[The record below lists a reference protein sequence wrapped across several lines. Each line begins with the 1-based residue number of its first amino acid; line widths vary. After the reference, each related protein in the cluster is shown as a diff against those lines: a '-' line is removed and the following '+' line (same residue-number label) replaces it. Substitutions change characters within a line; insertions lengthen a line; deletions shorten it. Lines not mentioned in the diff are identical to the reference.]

1 MSKFPEILA
10 PAGSFESVAAAVRCG
25 ADAVYFGG
33 KAFNARRNAAN
44 FEGEEITKAIEY
56 CHARGV
62 KVYITLNTL
71 AADREL
77 DAVCDEI
84 REMCEAGADA
94 FIIQDLGIA
103 SLVREICPDIPV
115 HASTQMTVNSPDGVE
130 IIKNMGFKRTV
141 VPREF
146 TEGEI
151 KNLSAKTDIE
161 LECFVHGALCM
172 CLSGQC
178 LMSSVIGGRSGNRG
192 LCAQPCRLEFGVNSK
207 GGNNLSLKDLYLIDR
222 IPALAEDG
230 ICSLKIEG
238 RMKRPEYVAAAV
250 TACRNSRE
258 GKEDKEINDALG
270 AVFSRS
276 GFTSGYFDDKRGKDM
291 FGIRTKDD
299 VVSAAEVLGT
309 LSHLYDNE
317 NPLIPVEMQFT
328 LCAGKPAELVIKT
341 ANCTVSVKS
350 ENIPD
355 KAINREI
362 TANDAAA
369 RLSKCGGTQFYAQK
383 VVCDIVPGLNMP
395 VSALNSLRR
404 EGLALLEKEISK
416 KEKYTL
422 REAQTK
428 VIPHKTSG
436 KRKLFIRFCESDS
449 IPKGI
454 EADRIIIPLSTPDE
468 KVKELVNS
476 GAEIAAEIPVY
487 VFSNAD
493 NFRERLLELKALGV
507 SLAAAG
513 NLDGIGIAKS
523 ADMPFACSFGMNI
536 YNSKSIETLEKL
548 GAADC
553 LVSSELPVSDISKL
567 GGELPR
573 GALIYGRLPLMV
585 TRNCPV
591 KNKLSCAQCGR
602 KSALVDRLGVRF
614 PVRCSD
620 GFSFIYN
627 SVPVCMTD
635 RLDEIKNTDYD
646 LLYFTTESK
655 EEILKI
661 AGDYR
666 EGAKP
671 DYEFTRGLYYRNVL

>member
-44 FEGEEITKAIEY
+44 FGGEEITKAIEY

-77 DAVCDEI
+77 EAVCDEI

-103 SLVREICPDIPV
+103 SLVREICPDVPI

-151 KNLSAKTDIE
+151 KNLAEKTDIE

-207 GGNNLSLKDLYLIDR
+207 GGNNLSLKDLSLIDR

-230 ICSLKIEG
+230 ICALKIEG

-276 GFTSGYFDDKRGKDM
+276 GFTSGYFDDKRGRDM

-299 VVSAAEVLGT
+299 VVSAGEVLGA

-317 NPLIPVEMQFT
+317 NPLIPVEMHFR
-328 LCAGKPAELVIKT
+328 LKSGMPAELVIKSGT
-341 ANCTVSVKS
+341 HCVSTESETV
-350 ENIPD
+350 PD
-355 KAINREI
+355 KAVNKEI
-362 TANDAAA
+362 TADEAAA
-369 RLSKCGGTQFYAQK
+369 RLSKCGGTQFFADK
-383 VVCDIVPGLNMP
+383 IECDIEPGLNMP
-395 VSALNSLRR
+395 ASALNSLRR
-404 EGLALLEKEISK
+404 EGLALLEKQIAE
-416 KEKYTL
+416 KEKYMLNEADL
-422 REAQTK
+422 RFVT
-428 VIPHKTSG
+428 HKTDNG
-436 KRKLFIRFCESDS
+436 RKLFIRFGEYDS
-449 IPKGI
+449 IPDNI
-454 EADRIIIPLSTPDE
+454 EADRIIIPLFTPDE
-468 KVKELVNS
+468 KVKGLVAS
-476 GAEIAAEIPVY
+476 GVEIAAETPVC
-487 VFSNAD
+487 VFSDAEK
-493 NFRERLLELKALGV
+493 FKTRLLELKDLGV
-507 SLAAAG
+507 SLAVAG
-513 NLDGIGIAKS
+513 NLDGIGLAKS
-523 ADMPFACSFGMNI
+523 ADMPFAAGFGMNI
-536 YNSKSIETLEKL
+536 YNTKSIEFLEKL

-553 LVSSELPVSDISKL
+553 LVSSELPVPAISQL
-567 GGELPR
+567 GGKLPR
-573 GALIYGRLPLMV
+573 GALVYGRLPLMV

-591 KNKLSCAQCGR
+591 KNKLSCGQCGR
-602 KSALVDRLGVRF
+602 NSELVDRLGVRF
-614 PVRCSD
+614 PVRCRD

-655 EEILKI
+655 DEVIGI
-661 AGDYR
+661 SGDYR
-666 EGAKP
+666 LQAKP